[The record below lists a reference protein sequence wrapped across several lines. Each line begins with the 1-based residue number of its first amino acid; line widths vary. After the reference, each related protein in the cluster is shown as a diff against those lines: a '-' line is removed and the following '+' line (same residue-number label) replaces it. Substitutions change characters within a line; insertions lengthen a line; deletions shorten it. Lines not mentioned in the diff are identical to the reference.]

1 MVKKED
7 PYIQTSIRVPRDRY
21 AVLEEIKGLEGTP
34 INALVVEAIDFL
46 IKDRYKELEE
56 NLNKKTAIVR
66 SVLDSLKE

>member
-46 IKDRYKELEE
+46 IFPYY
-56 NLNKKTAIVR
+56 
-66 SVLDSLKE
+66 